1 MSTPSQISVFL
12 NYLKQAVEKNGF
24 VIVDRKATNQ
34 FMADR
39 NMTYDE
45 LREIIL
51 SLEVKDC
58 FDGPEP
64 DRDPRFKDKWT
75 VAEFAPIYHGEKLY
89 LKMSVRIDLE
99 RSKCLSVK
107 LFTEKEGN

>member
-1 MSTPSQISVFL
+1 MKSPTQIALFL
-12 NYLKQAVEKNGF
+12 RHLKHAVEKNGF
-24 VIVDRKATNQ
+24 IIVNREATNQ
-34 FMADR
+34 FIADR

-45 LREIIL
+45 LKDIIL

-58 FDGPEP
+58 FDGPEE
-64 DRDPRFKDKWT
+64 DRDPKYKNKWT
-75 VAEFAPIYHGEKLY
+75 VAEFSPIYCGEKLY
-89 LKMSVRIDLE
+89 PKMSIRVDAE